1 MAVFHSPESQE
12 VIPMSEPAKQ
22 QMGDGQDNFGQ
33 AAGKAAQAAKQASK
47 EAAKQAAAK
56 GAEATANAAA
66 NTVKAGVEGG
76 KAVAEIAAALPE
88 RSVPLAW
95 IAPDFLIG
103 HTKPH

>member
-1 MAVFHSPESQE
+1 MIVIAVMAVFHSPESQE

-66 NTVKAGVEGG
+66 NTKAS
-76 KAVAEIAAALPE
+76 IPCLSICHRMRLSSWPE
-88 RSVPLAW
+88 MA
-95 IAPDFLIG
+95 F
-103 HTKPH
+103 T